1 MLPPRNNGRRGE
13 RIKKNEREE
22 QDPLRGKKLRK
33 RKENVRERF
42 EGQTK
47 NVSILTERIKIN

>member
-1 MLPPRNNGRRGE
+1 MKE
-13 RIKKNEREE
+13 KE

-47 NVSILTERIKIN
+47 NVSILTERIKIR